1 MDRDNRIHSPLEKL
15 GTIVRRILAFQ
26 PIMNAIL
33 VWMISVTRYH
43 CRRLCRKKLVSINKS
58 LPVGFQRKIEEIIQ
72 SYEVIFTDV
81 PGKMSKA
88 IHKIVLTVEMLI
100 NVRQYNLPLHY
111 KEAISKELEEF
122 LRIDII

>member
-1 MDRDNRIHSPLEKL
+1 M
-15 GTIVRRILAFQ
+15 
-26 PIMNAIL
+26 
-33 VWMISVTRYH
+33 
-43 CRRLCRKKLVSINKS
+43 
-58 LPVGFQRKIEEIIQ
+58 GFQRKIEEIIQ